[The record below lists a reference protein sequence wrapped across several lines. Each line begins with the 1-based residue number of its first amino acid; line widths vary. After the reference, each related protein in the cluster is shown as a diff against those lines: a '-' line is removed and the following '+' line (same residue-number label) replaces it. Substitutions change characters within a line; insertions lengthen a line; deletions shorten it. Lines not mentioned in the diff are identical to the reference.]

1 MTNLKRNMSSQEHP
15 EELNLSTLP
24 PDIRDR
30 IYYDYV
36 SLYMN
41 NKMKVVH
48 EEIISNYP
56 YFLKF
61 DWKRLS
67 KNLDDIELLK
77 ENPDK
82 IIWNYLSENPNTID
96 LLKRNSR

>member
-1 MTNLKRNMSSQEHP
+1 MIVFTPIVTQLKRTMSSQEHP
-15 EELNLSTLP
+15 EELNLSMLP

-48 EEIISNYP
+48 EEIISNHP
-56 YFLKF
+56 FFKKDKM
-61 DWKRLS
+61 DWIMLYQGPGILES
-67 KNLDDIELLK
+67 GILDRIDSIEGR
-77 ENPDK
+77 
-82 IIWNYLSENPNTID
+82 W
-96 LLKRNSR
+96 

>member
-1 MTNLKRNMSSQEHP
+1 LIVFTPIVTQLKRTMSSQEHP
-15 EELNLSTLP
+15 EELNLSMLP

-48 EEIISNYP
+48 EEIISNHP
-56 YFLKF
+56 FFKKDKM
-61 DWKRLS
+61 DWIMLYQGPGILES
-67 KNLDDIELLK
+67 GILDRIDSIEGR
-77 ENPDK
+77 
-82 IIWNYLSENPNTID
+82 W
-96 LLKRNSR
+96 

>member
-1 MTNLKRNMSSQEHP
+1 MFTPIVTQLKRTMSSQEHP
-15 EELNLSTLP
+15 EELNLSMLP

-48 EEIISNYP
+48 EEIISNHP
-56 YFLKF
+56 FFKKDKM
-61 DWKRLS
+61 DWIMLYQGPGILES
-67 KNLDDIELLK
+67 GILDRIDSIEGR
-77 ENPDK
+77 
-82 IIWNYLSENPNTID
+82 W
-96 LLKRNSR
+96 